1 MSPIIAQLLVAAIQS
16 LMQAIEAKLSHEER
30 ILMVVDPVDLIDDED
45 RAALDRVKAR
55 ARLVRHF
62 GKDQD

>member
-30 ILMVVDPVDLIDDED
+30 ILLVADPDDFTTEED